1 MKEKILTG
9 IRHRIET
16 LEKQRVIA
24 FDADL
29 KYILQDTESKL
40 DELYSLEE
48 WVNGLKNDM
57 E

>member
-9 IRHRIET
+9 LRHRIET

-29 KYILQDTESKL
+29 EYILQDTESKL
-40 DELYSLEE
+40 DELHSLEGWIE
-48 WVNGLKNDM
+48 GLNDD
-57 E
+57 

>member
-1 MKEKILTG
+1 MKDKILTG

-48 WVNGLKNDM
+48 WVGGLKNDM